1 MGFAKDDMTAWFKS
15 LKSHIFRPKPS
26 AAYPWHIFKE
36 LEDSLNLI
44 EDFDQIARNFLGKI
58 KESLAVESLALLIY
72 DQDLGKF
79 RISASMGGPP
89 GIRNVSFLSADPL
102 VKWLKVNKTHLSL
115 KDQPG
120 VLDYLT
126 AREKEVFEALGAELC
141 YPIISMNRL
150 IGILFVGAKAKGEHF
165 SKQELSF
172 IGLLTPQTGIALE
185 NALLYREQR
194 ERFRRM
200 LRADKLATIGELAAG
215 AAHEIRNPLTAIKSS
230 LQYLETKSQDETAR
244 KLLGTAL
251 EETGRIEEILSGLL
265 SFARPS
271 EIKKERH
278 DLVQS
283 LEESLDLIAFQARK
297 QKVTIVRELPRS
309 PLYISGDRS
318 QLKQLFLNLFLNSLQ
333 AMPRGG
339 ELKLEAGPADGKDL
353 LVTVTDTGEGIEEGN
368 LDRVFDPFFTTK
380 KGGTGLGLSICYGIV
395 RSHDGNIEV
404 RSQPGRGTT
413 VLTRLPLKV

>member
-1 MGFAKDDMTAWFKS
+1 MAFRIKS
-15 LKSHIFRPKPS
+15 LKTLVLRPKTS
-26 AAYPWHIFKE
+26 DAYPWHIFKE

-58 KESLAVESLALLIY
+58 KESLAVENLTLMIY
-72 DQDLGKF
+72 DSDLGEF
-79 RISASMGGPP
+79 RISASMGSPP
-89 GIRNVSFLSADPL
+89 TVRNVHFSSVDPL
-102 VKWLKVNKTHLSL
+102 VKWLKVNKTQLSL

-126 AREKEVFEALGAELC
+126 PREKEILVSLGTELC

-150 IGILFVGAKAKGEHF
+150 IGILFVGTKSDGESF

-172 IGLLTPQTGIALE
+172 IALLTPQTGIALE

-230 LQYLETKSQDETAR
+230 LQYLESKSQEETAR

-265 SFARPS
+265 SFSRPS
-271 EIKKERH
+271 DIKKERH
-278 DLVQS
+278 DLLES
-283 LEESLDLIAFQARK
+283 LDESLDLIAFQARK
-297 QKVTIVRELPRS
+297 QKVRVVREFPQF
-309 PLYISGDRS
+309 PLYINGDKS
-318 QLKQLFLNLFLNSLQ
+318 QLKQLFLNLLLNSLQ
-333 AMPRGG
+333 AMSQGG
-339 ELKLEAGPADGKDL
+339 ELKLEVSPADGTNV
-353 LVTVTDTGEGIEEGN
+353 LVTVTDTGEGIPEEN

-395 RSHDGNIEV
+395 RSHDGNIQV

-413 VLTRLPLKV
+413 VLTKLPLKV

>member
-1 MGFAKDDMTAWFKS
+1 MW
-15 LKSHIFRPKPS
+15 LKSMVSRPKPS
-26 AAYPWHIFKE
+26 DAYPWHIFKE

-44 EDFDQIARNFLGKI
+44 EDFDQIALNFLGKI
-58 KESLAVESLALLIY
+58 KESLAVDNLALLIY
-72 DQDLGKF
+72 DQDIGKF
-79 RISASMGGPP
+79 RVSASMGSLP
-89 GIRNVSFLSADPL
+89 GVKSISFSSADPL

-115 KDQPG
+115 RDQPG

-126 AREKEVFEALGAELC
+126 AREREILETLGAQLC

-150 IGILFVGAKAKGEHF
+150 IGILFVGAKTERKLF

-172 IGLLTPQTGIALE
+172 IALLTPQTGIALE

-230 LQYLETKSQDETAR
+230 LQYLEGKSQDETAR

-265 SFARPS
+265 SFSRPS

-278 DLVQS
+278 DLLES
-283 LEESLDLIAFQARK
+283 LDESLDLIAYQARK
-297 QKVTIVRELPRS
+297 QKVRIAKELPQS
-309 PLYISGDRS
+309 PLYINGDKS

-333 AMPRGG
+333 AMPQGG
-339 ELKLEAGPADGKDL
+339 ELKLEAGPADGKDV
-353 LVTVTDTGEGIEEGN
+353 LVTVTDTGEGIPEEN

-395 RSHDGNIEV
+395 RSHEGNIEV

-413 VLTRLPLKV
+413 VLTKLPLKV

>member
-1 MGFAKDDMTAWFKS
+1 MAARFKN
-15 LKSHIFRPKPS
+15 LKTLVSKPK
-26 AAYPWHIFKE
+26 ATDAYPWHIFKE

-58 KESLAVESLALLIY
+58 KESLGVENLTLMIY
-72 DQDLGKF
+72 DQDLGNF
-79 RISASMGGPP
+79 RISASMGVPP
-89 GIRNVSFLSADPL
+89 GLKSISFSSADPL

-115 KDQPG
+115 REQPG

-126 AREKEVFEALGAELC
+126 PREKETLESLGAELC

-150 IGILFVGAKAKGEHF
+150 IGILFVGAKLGRERF

-172 IGLLTPQTGIALE
+172 IALLTPQTGIALE

-230 LQYLETKSQDETAR
+230 LQYLEGKTQDETSR

-265 SFARPS
+265 SFSRPS
-271 EIKKERH
+271 DIKKERH
-278 DLVQS
+278 DLLES
-283 LEESLDLIAFQARK
+283 LDESLDLIAFQAKK
-297 QKVTIVRELPRS
+297 QKVRIVKEFAS
-309 PLYISGDRS
+309 PTLYINGDRS

-333 AMPRGG
+333 AMPEGG
-339 ELKLEAGPADGKDL
+339 ELKLEVSPADGANV
-353 LVTVTDTGEGIEEGN
+353 LVTVTDTGEGISEEN

-395 RSHDGNIEV
+395 RSHEGNIEV
-404 RSQPGRGTT
+404 RSRPASGTT
-413 VLTRLPLKV
+413 VLTKLPLKV

>member
-1 MGFAKDDMTAWFKS
+1 MTARFKRLKS
-15 LKSHIFRPKPS
+15 LVSRPKSPD
-26 AAYPWHIFKE
+26 AYPWHIFKE

-79 RISASMGGPP
+79 RVSAFMGGPP
-89 GIRNVSFLSADPL
+89 GVKGITFSSADPL

-126 AREKEVFEALGAELC
+126 PREKETLGSIGAELC

-150 IGILFVGAKAKGEHF
+150 IGILFIGAKAKRERF
-165 SKQELSF
+165 SKQEMSF

-230 LQYLETKSQDETAR
+230 LQYLEGKSRDETAR

-265 SFARPS
+265 SFSRPS

-278 DLVQS
+278 DLVES

-297 QKVTIVRELPRS
+297 QKVTIVREFAQPALHV
-309 PLYISGDRS
+309 SGDRS

-333 AMPRGG
+333 AMPQGG
-339 ELKLEAGPADGKDL
+339 ELKIEVGRAEGNDL
-353 LVTVTDTGEGIEEGN
+353 LVTVTDTGEGIAEDN

-404 RSQPGRGTT
+404 RSRPGRGTT
-413 VLTRLPLKV
+413 VLTKLPLKV

>member
-1 MGFAKDDMTAWFKS
+1 MAARFKS
-15 LKSHIFRPKPS
+15 LKTLISKAKP
-26 AAYPWHIFKE
+26 ADAYPWHIFKE

-58 KESLAVESLALLIY
+58 KESLAVENLALLIY
-72 DQDLGKF
+72 DQDHGKF
-79 RISASMGGPP
+79 GVSASMGGLP
-89 GIRNVSFLSADPL
+89 GVKNISFSNADPL

-115 KDQPG
+115 RGQPG

-126 AREKEVFEALGAELC
+126 PREKEMLGSLGTELC

-150 IGILFVGAKAKGEHF
+150 IGLLFVGAKARREPF
-165 SKQELSF
+165 SKQEISF
-172 IGLLTPQTGIALE
+172 LALLTPQTGIALE

-230 LQYLETKSQDETAR
+230 LQYLESKSQEETAR

-265 SFARPS
+265 SFSRPS
-271 EIKKERH
+271 DIKKERH
-278 DLVQS
+278 DLLES
-283 LEESLDLIAFQARK
+283 LDESLDLIGFQARK
-297 QKVTIVRELPRS
+297 QKVRIVKEFPPS
-309 PLYISGDRS
+309 ALYISGDRS
-318 QLKQLFLNLFLNSLQ
+318 QLKQLFLNLLLNSLQ
-333 AMPRGG
+333 AMPEGG
-339 ELKLEAGPADGKDL
+339 ELKLEVSPADGTNV
-353 LVTVTDTGEGIEEGN
+353 LVTVTDTGEGIPEEN

-395 RSHDGNIEV
+395 RSHEGNIEV
-404 RSQPGRGTT
+404 RSRPGRGTT
-413 VLTRLPLKV
+413 VLTKFPLKD

>member
-1 MGFAKDDMTAWFKS
+1 MIAARFKKLKS
-15 LKSHIFRPKPS
+15 LVSRPKS
-26 AAYPWHIFKE
+26 ADGYPWHIFKE

-44 EDFDQIARNFLGKI
+44 EDFDQIALNFLGKI
-58 KESLAVESLALLIY
+58 KESLKVENLALMVY

-79 RISASMGGPP
+79 RISASMGPLS
-89 GIRNVSFLSADPL
+89 GIKHVSFSSTDPL
-102 VKWLKVNKTHLSL
+102 VKWLKVNKTQLSL
-115 KDQPG
+115 RDQPE

-126 AREKEVFEALGAELC
+126 AREKEILESLGALLC

-150 IGILFVGAKAKGEHF
+150 IGILFVGAKLDGTRF

-172 IGLLTPQTGIALE
+172 IALLTPQTGIALE

-194 ERFRRM
+194 DRFRRM

-230 LQYLETKSQDETAR
+230 LQYLESKSRDETAR

-265 SFARPS
+265 SFSRPS
-271 EIKKERH
+271 EIKKERY
-278 DLVQS
+278 DLLES

-297 QKVTIVRELPRS
+297 QKVRIVREFAQPALHVE
-309 PLYISGDRS
+309 GDRS

-333 AMPRGG
+333 AMPQGG
-339 ELKLEAGPADGKDL
+339 ELKLEVSPADGENL
-353 LVTVTDTGEGIEEGN
+353 LVTVSDTGEGIPEEN

-380 KGGTGLGLSICYGIV
+380 KSGTGLGLSICYGIV
-395 RSHDGNIEV
+395 RSHEGNIEV

-413 VLTRLPLKV
+413 VLTKLPLKV